1 MDGGDSVAQVLTCFK
16 YRSPTAALRCLAE
29 GSLYFAKPS
38 ELNDTLEAKYD
49 HATPEDFA
57 RVMTQTYSEISQQRG
72 GQALTFDQRGM
83 AEMAEAHARECQRL
97 QAFTEQIGIFSAAQ
111 RPDHQAMW
119 AYYADN
125 ASGVCFEL
133 EWSQEVMQLHRI
145 RHIDVSYSE
154 QARIHNRAEDWHHVF
169 LELAREHP
177 NASLDDLRQLSLEEE
192 VRREWGR
199 RTATRA
205 ASVKHTDWAHEQEIR
220 LLAPKAGAL
229 LVLPDVLKRIHYVR
243 SDGDHW
249 PGIVQ
254 LLATR
259 YPSVELVHWQ
269 FGHGKISATPT
280 PMEIRLVP
288 V

>member
-1 MDGGDSVAQVLTCFK
+1 MTLSDLASRDFPEGLMTSFK
-16 YRSPTAALRCLAE
+16 YRSPAAALRCLAE

-38 ELNDTLEAKYD
+38 ELNDTLEAKYE

-97 QAFTEQIGIFSAAQ
+97 QDFTDQIGIFSAAQ

-133 EWSQEVMQLHRI
+133 EWSHEIADRYQLWAT
-145 RHIDVSYSE
+145 DVQYHGE
-154 QARIHNRAEDWHHVF
+154 ARVHNRAEDWRHVV

-177 NASLDDLRQLSLEEE
+177 AASLETLHQLSLDES
-192 VRREWGR
+192 VRCKSGILS
-199 RTATRA
+199 ASRA
-205 ASVKHTDWAHEQEIR
+205 VSVKHTDWSHEKEIR
-220 LLAPKAGAL
+220 LLAPKCGAL
-229 LVLPDVLKRIHYVR
+229 PVLADVLKLPGVNYLGR
-243 SDGDHW
+243 STS
-249 PGIVQ
+249 II
-254 LLATR
+254 LAGG
-259 YPSVELVHWQ
+259 SE
-269 FGHGKISATPT
+269 A
-280 PMEIRLVP
+280 
-288 V
+288 